1 MAVIDSPISGE
12 PDRAIRRK
20 MSSSRMVRVGR
31 IAMRHGHRILF
42 LTLLGLGATCQA
54 ADGLAVPESA
64 WQRWQARVAVS
75 TYDAS
80 PRLAAASLVGDYY
93 FRGLRLG
100 HEGTAGGFRATS
112 GLVLG
117 AGSALLGAAGVP
129 STMGRGLS
137 LGHVAMSPLQPG
149 TDPGDAGTTLPYLG
163 LGYTSVAAAGGW
175 GFTADVGV
183 VANTG
188 TNSAGFGR
196 ALLGTQGL
204 DTAIRNLRLTPV
216 LQLGVRYS
224 F

>member
-1 MAVIDSPISGE
+1 
-12 PDRAIRRK
+12 
-20 MSSSRMVRVGR
+20 
-31 IAMRHGHRILF
+31 MRHGHRILF
-42 LTLLGLGATCQA
+42 TTLLAFGATCKA

-80 PRLAAASLVGDYY
+80 PRVAAASLVGDYY

-112 GLVLG
+112 GLMLG

-129 STMGRGLS
+129 TSMGRGLS
-137 LGHVAMSPLQPG
+137 LGHVSMSPMRPG
-149 TDPGDAGTTLPYLG
+149 SDPGDAGSTQPYLG
-163 LGYTSVAAAGGW
+163 LGYTSVGAAGGW
-175 GFTADVGV
+175 GFTADVGI
-183 VANTG
+183 VAHAGPDG
-188 TNSAGFGR
+188 TGFGR
-196 ALLGTQGL
+196 ALLGNHSL
-204 DTAIRNLRLTPV
+204 DAAIRNLRLTPV